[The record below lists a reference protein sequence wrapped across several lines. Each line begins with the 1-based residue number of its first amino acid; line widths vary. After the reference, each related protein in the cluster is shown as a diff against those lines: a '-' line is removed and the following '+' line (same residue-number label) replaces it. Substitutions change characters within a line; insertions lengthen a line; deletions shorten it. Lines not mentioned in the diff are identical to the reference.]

1 MKTFSK
7 FRSKEDRCNI
17 GGPMPFLGCSY
28 ITHGFC
34 TNGFVINLP
43 VKLNDMKLQNTK
55 FQGIAIY
62 A

>member
-1 MKTFSK
+1 
-7 FRSKEDRCNI
+7 
-17 GGPMPFLGCSY
+17 MPFLGCSY
-28 ITHGFC
+28 AIHGFC

-43 VKLNDMKLQNTK
+43 VKLNDMKLQNAK